1 MKATSH
7 YKHSYTPAYPNE
19 AEPGYFV
26 QKLLD
31 GITSA
36 ITGMG
41 ILAIFFF
48 LITM

>member
-1 MKATSH
+1 MKVIH
-7 YKHSYTPAYPNE
+7 YQNHDRAPYYPNE
-19 AEPGYFV
+19 AAPDYFR
-26 QKLLD
+26 QRLLD

>member
-1 MKATSH
+1 MKT
-7 YKHSYTPAYPNE
+7 YQMKHQPTYPNE
-19 AEPGYFV
+19 ADPGYFS

-31 GITSA
+31 GITSV